1 MNRNLTIK
9 VGNCNHRRHVPG
21 LLSKIASGAAD
32 PATVWTQQEAIPAAI
47 EAYEAFD
54 RREPG
59 WTKVII
65 EPGG

>member
-1 MNRNLTIK
+1 VPVPNNRAR
-9 VGNCNHRRHVPG
+9 VGQGHGTFRS
-21 LLSKIASGAAD
+21 SKIASGAAN
-32 PATVWTQQEAIPAAI
+32 PATVWTQQEAIPATI